1 MAERFRGTLATLES
15 VIMIDQIEN
24 KDDTPM
30 MKDLNRYVISR
41 YAAEWKDIGTELD
54 LDIDELNIIEKDNL
68 GQSKICFQKT
78 LDKWLKGTAN
88 ATWRTLEV
96 ALTNVRRQQSGLD
109 PVDDIYG
116 PIFVIRNQ
124 SSVDDFKV
132 PPVVDDLRNDL
143 CHRYKTHRQKPQEEQ
158 WPPNQPKSIVSVA
171 LMHCRGK
178 TTQQELIRIFKESE
192 QEDAH
197 TVLDKLTS
205 SHSRVTKD
213 VNEIFR
219 AYSTDQAVTGTDS
232 DEPPKHIL
240 IEGAPGIGKTV
251 LAKEIAY
258 LWANGKLLKDYKLV
272 FLVYLRDPRV
282 HKVGSLKDFLQL
294 FTSEEVSSDLLR
306 FVKESRGKNIAF
318 ILDGFD
324 EFPASTQRKSFIEIL
339 IAKNEELGLIVYKS
353 TVVVTSR
360 PSATLFLHEIVDS
373 RIEVLGFAKEE
384 REQYISLSL
393 KNLPDEKQK
402 LQMYLTQH
410 PMINSLCYIPLHL
423 AILLYLF
430 EKGSKPDTLTE
441 MNEFFVLHT
450 IYRHLK
456 RHKLLPSG
464 AHVVKGFKD
473 LPQKNYEVILK
484 LAKLAFD
491 GLQRNKLVFTCREV
505 KELIPDIVDGPNI
518 NGFGLLQTV
527 QHYPTASS
535 EMGITV
541 SFNFIHFTTQEY
553 LAALHV
559 STLSSLHQ
567 SILMG
572 QTFWDGRFNVMWM
585 MYVGILG
592 IESPAF
598 VSFISTFVDVFP
610 SKSNT
615 LGSSSV
621 NHQVDQSLSQDIQN
635 DKRKCLHLFQCYVEA
650 KSDEMPETISS
661 IFSSGKI
668 KLGCV
673 TLLPHH
679 ISSLIFFMSASTK
692 SKWRTLDLN
701 NCNLRSIGMNRLL
714 EHVVENKSN
723 ISALKYVDLNRN
735 GASPWGV
742 YCVIIKHCQ
751 VGSLTLCGDDGM
763 EEHFKEI
770 TNSLEANKGL
780 DQLMLCSIGRTG
792 LETFKRVLVSNT
804 TLHTVYF
811 SWKKICSEVIRTNM
825 NILLHTRCT
834 LKKCC
839 DTVAVCKAE
848 KVVDMNILDDSYY
861 GPIPNAIDLS
871 NKGLSDD
878 ALALI
883 TFVLWNNT
891 TVKRLDIS
899 CNKITDDGALAI
911 GNCLKQNGT
920 IKALDLSLSSI
931 TRIGMKYLLESIKNT
946 SIIRYIDLSRNDSS
960 PWSVYC
966 AIIRHCCVSSLT
978 VCGDDGIEG
987 YVKEIT
993 DSLGSNRKLQSLTL
1007 CNIGR
1012 IGLEVVREVL
1022 GSNTTL
1028 NRVNL
1033 SWTKVSDE
1041 GTKDKKNILLHTKCP
1056 LACCSDR
1063 EMVVNILHESH
1074 CRPAPKEITLSNM
1087 IINDDIVAFIALG
1100 LYNNKILNQLD
1111 LSCNYITCKGAMI
1124 IAKAIEVNSAL
1135 QKLDI
1140 SNNLVSDD
1148 GVVSIGNCIKNNRIL
1163 KEVNLSSNKI
1173 SPLGMNQFAACIRN
1187 TTLEYVDLS
1196 ENDSSPWGVYCVVI
1210 RNCQVNNLTVCGDH
1224 GMEFQINEIIDSLEA
1239 NRRLNSLTLYGIGR
1253 IGVTSIKEV
1262 LAMNTT
1268 LNTLNLS
1275 WKKFRLEKVKNIVLC
1290 TKIPLNTL
1298 GNTVCDSVI
1307 DVNILNDGKYKFH
1320 TIPSNVSFSH
1330 IHDNDVFLIAFGL
1343 CYNTILRVLYLS
1355 LENNITSKGA
1365 KELAKAI
1372 ESNST
1377 LQKFD
1382 ISYNNISCDGMEAIS
1397 NSLKVNS
1404 TLLEIVVS
1412 KSFRS
1417 GILTVNAQCSH
1428 CSLSSEGIV
1437 DAEVLIATSLLF
1449 NNNCTNV
1456 KDLDISNNR
1465 ISDVGIFALSDL
1477 LMIYPLQKL
1486 NIACNHFSEIGVDAI
1501 IESLKQNVS
1510 LQELNMSH
1518 NKIAVEGCNK
1528 IAELILVNKTLQHL
1542 DISYCGIPE
1551 DGAINI
1557 SKSYTASSKILQ
1569 TLVISW
1575 GDDRIIINTACL
1587 FSNCDLS
1594 RKAIGNSGTQIVIN
1608 LLCKLNIKELDLS
1621 YNNITDDGVLTVCDF
1636 LKENNTLKELNMSHN
1651 KISIEGAKKI
1661 AEVIQSNTTLQKLDI
1676 SYCDIPD
1683 DGVVA
1688 ISRSLM
1694 NKSLQ
1699 LNISLKNDQVT
1710 INTAVSCCD
1719 LFRQKIGNVEVE
1731 IVLNLLY
1738 NSEIKELN
1746 ISHNDL
1752 TENAGIMLIC
1762 EFIKKHNTLQK
1773 LNMSHSKITI
1783 EGAIKVAEVIKIIVT
1798 LQSLDISCCGISGDG
1813 VVVISDSIMNNTSLQ
1828 ELNMSG
1834 NKVTIEGAHK
1844 IAEVIQFN
1852 TTLHKLNISDCGI
1865 IDDGVVVISD
1875 SLIECT
1881 SLQELDMSHNEIT
1894 IEGASKIA
1902 EVIQSNTTI
1911 HKLNISNCGIVG
1923 AGVVVISNS
1932 LKKNATLQDLDVSH
1946 NKINIEGAKKMA
1958 EVIMFNRTLQ
1968 KLDIS
1973 NCGIRDDGV
1982 VIITESCNY
1991 NQTLQNLTLS
2001 WDNDRVTFDTASS
2014 NCCYRHIRYTGAL
2027 IISNI
2032 LYNNEKIKTLSLS
2045 DSYINGEG
2053 LASLCRCLKNNT
2065 TLQELDISKN
2075 KLFTEDTEVIAKVI
2089 ELNTTLQKLN
2099 ISDCGI
2105 HDSGVV
2111 VISNSL
2117 KNNKT
2122 LKVFNMSKNCI
2133 GVEGAKEIAEVL
2145 EFNMSLQKLDVSS
2158 CNILCEVLSNSL
2170 RKNTTLKELNMSHNK
2185 ITIQD
2190 IAEIVKFNLTLQKLN
2205 ISNCGILDDGA
2216 AIISN
2221 NLNKNDALK
2230 ELNMS
2235 NNKISFKV
2243 VKDIAVLVR
2252 FITALQTLYI
2262 SHCEV
2267 PDNELTDISISL
2279 IKNYHL
2285 QELNLSHSMIY
2296 TEGAC
2301 KIAEVIRVNRTLLK
2315 LDISG
2320 CGIAGDG
2327 IGIISNSLMECTTLQ
2342 ELNISNNEIT
2352 NEAAKGIAGVMQINK
2367 TLYKLDISNN
2377 GISGDGTTV
2386 IVDSLKGNNTLQALY
2401 MSYNK
2406 ITTEGA
2412 KKMAEIIRLDTTLQA
2427 LDISQCS
2434 IPDDGVL
2441 VISESYKYIRTLQNL
2456 KVSYSRTTFAT
2467 SHSNDSRS
2475 VRNDVSEYNL
2485 HSTYYLSKAI
2495 VNLSKAI
2502 DNTGA
2507 VIVSNLLYNNM
2518 SITELNL
2525 SKNNIKYVGLAAVSE
2540 WLKVNYS
2547 LKILNMSHNWISIE
2561 GANKIAEVIKV
2572 NTTLQYLDIS
2582 NCGIPDDGA
2591 LVISESVRH
2600 STTLQHLTIS
2610 WKNDKVTINTA
2621 STTSFDAL
2629 LCHTEYFMDKKNIN
2643 LSRKDIGNNGAVIVS
2658 NLLYNNRS
2666 ITELNLSENNIK
2678 YVGLAA
2684 VSEWLKDNYSLKTLN
2699 MSHNWISI
2707 EGANKI
2713 AEVIK
2718 VNTTLQYL
2726 DISNCGIPDD
2736 GALVISESVRHSTT
2750 LQHLTISWKNDKVTI
2765 NTAST
2770 TSFDALLCRTEYF
2783 MDKKNINLS
2792 RKDIGNNGAVIVS
2805 NLLYNKRIVT
2815 LDLSYNNIS
2824 YDGVAAVAE
2833 WLKNNYTLQSLN
2845 MSHNKISVEGA
2856 SKIAEAIQVNKT
2868 LQKLDISECGIPDNG
2883 ALVISNSLKK
2893 NNILCIQGLRMA
2905 HNEPSRCRLQ

>member
-1 MAERFRGTLATLES
+1 MS
-15 VIMIDQIEN
+15 VINIKYHAMI
-24 KDDTPM
+24 
-30 MKDLNRYVISR
+30 VS
-41 YAAEWKDIGTELD
+41 
-54 LDIDELNIIEKDNL
+54 
-68 GQSKICFQKT
+68 C
-78 LDKWLKGTAN
+78 
-88 ATWRTLEV
+88 V
-96 ALTNVRRQQSGLD
+96 
-109 PVDDIYG
+109 
-116 PIFVIRNQ
+116 
-124 SSVDDFKV
+124 V

-219 AYSTDQAVTGTDS
+219 AYSTDKAVTGTDS

-931 TRIGMKYLLESIKNT
+931 TRTGMKYLLESIKNT

-960 PWSVYC
+960 PWGVYC
-966 AIIRHCCVSSLT
+966 AIIRHCFVSSLT

-1012 IGLEVVREVL
+1012 TGLEVVREVL

-1056 LACCSDR
+1056 LACCSDK
-1063 EMVVNILHESH
+1063 EMVINILHESH
-1074 CRPAPKEITLSNM
+1074 CRPVPKEITLSNM
-1087 IINDDIVAFIALG
+1087 VISDDIVAFIALG
-1100 LYNNKILNQLD
+1100 LYNNKILHQLD
-1111 LSCNYITCKGAMI
+1111 LSCNYITCKGAII
-1124 IAKAIEVNSAL
+1124 IAKAIEVNSTL

-1140 SNNLVSDD
+1140 SNNSVSDD
-1148 GVVSIGNCIKNNRIL
+1148 GVVSIGNCIKNNRML
-1163 KEVNLSSNKI
+1163 KEVDLSSNKI
-1173 SPLGMNQFAACIRN
+1173 SPLGMNQFAECIRN
-1187 TTLEYVDLS
+1187 SLTLEHVDLS

-1224 GMEFQINEIIDSLEA
+1224 GMEFQINEIKDSLEA

-1275 WKKFRLEKVKNIVLC
+1275 WKKFRLEKVKNIVLY

-1343 CYNTILRVLYLS
+1343 CYNTILQVLYLS

-1365 KELAKAI
+1365 KEIAKAI

-1377 LQKFD
+1377 LQKLD

-1518 NKIAVEGCNK
+1518 NKITVEGCNK

-1575 GDDRIIINTACL
+1575 WDDRVIINTV

-1594 RKAIGNSGTQIVIN
+1594 RKAIGNSRTQIVIN
-1608 LLCKLNIKELDLS
+1608 LLCKLIKELDLS
-1621 YNNITDDGVLTVCDF
+1621 YSNIIDDGVIIDGVLTVSDF
-1636 LKENNTLKELNMSHN
+1636 LKENNTLKVLNMSHN

-1661 AEVIQSNTTLQKLDI
+1661 TKIIQSNTTLQKLDI
-1676 SYCDIPD
+1676 SYCNIPD
-1683 DGVVA
+1683 DGVV
-1688 ISRSLM
+1688 SRSFKM

-1699 LNISLKNDQVT
+1699 LKISLKNDQVT
-1710 INTAVSCCD
+1710 INTAVSHCG
-1719 LFRQKIGNVEVE
+1719 LFRLEIGNVEVE

-1746 ISHNDL
+1746 ISHSDL
-1752 TENAGIMLIC
+1752 TENVGIMLIC

-1773 LNMSHSKITI
+1773 LNMSHNKITI
-1783 EGAIKVAEVIKIIVT
+1783 EGAVKVAKVIKIIVT

-1813 VVVISDSIMNNTSLQ
+1813 VLVISDSIMNNTSLQ

-1902 EVIQSNTTI
+1902 EVIQSNTI
-1911 HKLNISNCGIVG
+1911 HKLNISN
-1923 AGVVVISNS
+1923 
-1932 LKKNATLQDLDVSH
+1932 
-1946 NKINIEGAKKMA
+1946 
-1958 EVIMFNRTLQ
+1958 
-1968 KLDIS
+1968 
-1973 NCGIRDDGV
+1973 
-1982 VIITESCNY
+1982 
-1991 NQTLQNLTLS
+1991 
-2001 WDNDRVTFDTASS
+2001 
-2014 NCCYRHIRYTGAL
+2014 
-2027 IISNI
+2027 
-2032 LYNNEKIKTLSLS
+2032 
-2045 DSYINGEG
+2045 
-2053 LASLCRCLKNNT
+2053 
-2065 TLQELDISKN
+2065 
-2075 KLFTEDTEVIAKVI
+2075 
-2089 ELNTTLQKLN
+2089 
-2099 ISDCGI
+2099 
-2105 HDSGVV
+2105 
-2111 VISNSL
+2111 
-2117 KNNKT
+2117 
-2122 LKVFNMSKNCI
+2122 
-2133 GVEGAKEIAEVL
+2133 
-2145 EFNMSLQKLDVSS
+2145 
-2158 CNILCEVLSNSL
+2158 
-2170 RKNTTLKELNMSHNK
+2170 
-2185 ITIQD
+2185 
-2190 IAEIVKFNLTLQKLN
+2190 
-2205 ISNCGILDDGA
+2205 
-2216 AIISN
+2216 
-2221 NLNKNDALK
+2221 
-2230 ELNMS
+2230 
-2235 NNKISFKV
+2235 
-2243 VKDIAVLVR
+2243 
-2252 FITALQTLYI
+2252 
-2262 SHCEV
+2262 
-2267 PDNELTDISISL
+2267 
-2279 IKNYHL
+2279 
-2285 QELNLSHSMIY
+2285 
-2296 TEGAC
+2296 
-2301 KIAEVIRVNRTLLK
+2301 
-2315 LDISG
+2315 

-2327 IGIISNSLMECTTLQ
+2327 IGIISNCLMECTTLQ

-2352 NEAAKGIAGVMQINK
+2352 NEVAKGIAGIMQINK

-2412 KKMAEIIRLDTTLQA
+2412 KKIAEIIRLDTTLQA
-2427 LDISQCS
+2427 LDISNCG

-2441 VISESYKYIRTLQNL
+2441 VISESFRHSTTLPHLTISWKNNKVTINTNALSFYTEYFMDEKNINL
-2456 KVSYSRTTFAT
+2456 SRKNIGNNEAVIV
-2467 SHSNDSRS
+2467 SNDYSW
-2475 VRNDVSEYNL
+2475 YNL
-2485 HSTYYLSKAI
+2485 RSTYYLSGN
-2495 VNLSKAI
+2495 VNLSKVI

-2525 SKNNIKYVGLAAVSE
+2525 SENNIKYVGLAAVSE

-2547 LKILNMSHNWISIE
+2547 LEVLNMSHNWISIE

-2591 LVISESVRH
+2591 LVISESFRH

-2610 WKNDKVTINTA
+2610 WKNDKVTINT
-2621 STTSFDAL
+2621 STTSFDTL
-2629 LCHTEYFMDKKNIN
+2629 LCRTKYFMDKKSIN

-2658 NLLYNNRS
+2658 NLLYN
-2666 ITELNLSENNIK
+2666 
-2678 YVGLAA
+2678 
-2684 VSEWLKDNYSLKTLN
+2684 
-2699 MSHNWISI
+2699 
-2707 EGANKI
+2707 
-2713 AEVIK
+2713 
-2718 VNTTLQYL
+2718 
-2726 DISNCGIPDD
+2726 
-2736 GALVISESVRHSTT
+2736 
-2750 LQHLTISWKNDKVTI
+2750 
-2765 NTAST
+2765 
-2770 TSFDALLCRTEYF
+2770 
-2783 MDKKNINLS
+2783 
-2792 RKDIGNNGAVIVS
+2792 
-2805 NLLYNKRIVT
+2805 NKRIVT

-2856 SKIAEAIQVNKT
+2856 SKIAEAIQINKT
-2868 LQKLDISECGIPDNG
+2868 LQKLDISECGIPDDG
-2883 ALVISNSLKK
+2883 ALVISKSLKK